1 MLIVYRKK
9 QPDGTWLEVEANVA
23 DERMDEVIDKAF
35 QTFCAG
41 LPELPDIN
49 EIRARRLAREQ
60 KKGKR

>member
-1 MLIVYRKK
+1 MRIVYRKK
-9 QPDGTWLEVEANVA
+9 LDDGTWVETVANVS
-23 DERMDEVIDKAF
+23 DDRMDEVIDKAF

-49 EIRARRLAREQ
+49 EIRARRLARE